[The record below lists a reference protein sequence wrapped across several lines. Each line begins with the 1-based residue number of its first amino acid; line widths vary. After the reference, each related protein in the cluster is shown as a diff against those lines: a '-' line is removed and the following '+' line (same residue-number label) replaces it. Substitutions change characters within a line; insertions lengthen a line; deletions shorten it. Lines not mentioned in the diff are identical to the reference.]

1 MTVNEPTTEP
11 VQERVEVD
19 EVVVLVSET
28 LVGLR
33 VQVRPV
39 EGDTV
44 SDRFTVPVKP
54 LTAAT
59 VIVDVPGDPSTTETP
74 VGLAST
80 VKSGAAVTV
89 NDTVAV

>member
-1 MTVNEPTTEP
+1 MKEPVADP
-11 VQERVEVD
+11 VQERVEIP
-19 EVVVLVSET
+19 EVVLVLRMI

-59 VIVDVPGDPSTTETP
+59 VVVDVPGDPSATETL